1 MFDRRLRATLGVA
14 AVLLATLTACGLDGP
29 DPVYGLKD
37 DLRHIPQKTTPATR
51 PHMVK
56 QCTTSTVRVG
66 HSSTTGSGSHR
77 RTRTWYTTERR
88 QNCHRVQQ
96 GTETYRKEIR
106 PERWCVRLDD
116 VNGDRDRDNVWYR
129 VDRRD
134 YSQVQFA
141 HYHTR
146 VKFVPASARTYC

>member
-1 MFDRRLRATLGVA
+1 MFDRRLRVMLGVA
-14 AVLLATLTACGLDGP
+14 AVLLVTVTACGLDGP
-29 DPVYGLKD
+29 DPISGLKD
-37 DLRHIPQKTTPATR
+37 DLRHIPQKTVPATR

-56 QCTTSTVRVG
+56 QCTTGTARVA

-88 QNCHRVQQ
+88 QNCHKVRH

-116 VNGDRDRDNVWYR
+116 VNGDHDRDNVWYR

-134 YSQVQFA
+134 YNRVQFA
-141 HYHTR
+141 RYHTR
-146 VKFVPASARTYC
+146 VKFVPASDKTYC